1 MARIITSKI
10 INMNAKK
17 GPYRKLT
24 RVEILSD
31 YSRYSKGNVIEMHPV
46 LAKRLIAIDVAKVT
60 TKELSKLQ
68 QLPSANIRSGK
79 E

>member
-1 MARIITSKI
+1 
-10 INMNAKK
+10 MNAKK

-24 RVEILSD
+24 KVEILVN
-31 YSRYSKGNVIEMHPV
+31 YSRYNKGEVIEMHPV
-46 LAKRLIAIDVAKVT
+46 LAKRLAAIDVAKVT

>member
-10 INMNAKK
+10 INMSTKK

-24 RVEILSD
+24 KVEILKD
-31 YSRYSKGNVIEMHPV
+31 HSRYSQGNVVEMHPV
-46 LAKRLIAIDVAKVT
+46 LAKRLMAIDVAKVT
-60 TKELSKLQ
+60 TKELSKPQ

>member
-1 MARIITSKI
+1 
-10 INMNAKK
+10 MNAKK

-24 RVEILSD
+24 KVEILVN
-31 YSRYSKGNVIEMHPV
+31 YSRYNKGEVIEMHPV
-46 LAKRLIAIDVAKVT
+46 LAKRLTAIDVAKVT